1 MAEDSVETQEPRWDV
16 INELYDSI
24 DETISGMFKDKHLSF
39 GEIEIGIK
47 LMEDKILQQKM
58 ELMFQFIKEND
69 EKDPEEKKE
78 PSDIYK

>member
-47 LMEDKILQQKM
+47 LME
-58 ELMFQFIKEND
+58 
-69 EKDPEEKKE
+69 
-78 PSDIYK
+78 

>member
-1 MAEDSVETQEPRWDV
+1 MAENSIETQEPRWDV

-24 DETISGMFKDKHLSF
+24 DETISDMFKEKHLSF

-58 ELMFQFIKEND
+58 ELMFQYIKEND

>member
-1 MAEDSVETQEPRWDV
+1 MAEDSVDTQEPRWDV

-24 DETISGMFKDKHLSF
+24 DETISGMFKDKRLSF